1 LVERGLRRVV
11 AKSGRSGPFK
21 LRRASFNGK
30 GGGAKRSLARC
41 RGTFRRACAAQIA
54 QSCADRRSW
63 SAILSP
69 LGPGGIGIVLGEG
82 GGDEGPDDPAP
93 LLAGVGQARCA

>member
-1 LVERGLRRVV
+1 
-11 AKSGRSGPFK
+11 
-21 LRRASFNGK
+21 
-30 GGGAKRSLARC
+30 
-41 RGTFRRACAAQIA
+41 
-54 QSCADRRSW
+54 
-63 SAILSP
+63 LSP